1 MKIHAASAVIDGSLR
16 QNVYL
21 EVVNGIIA
29 SISDSGHAD
38 VHVTGTLIPGF
49 VDIHCHGGGG
59 YAFTDSNLDNVHA
72 AIETHRQHGTSSL
85 MASLVTAPLTTIHNE
100 LKRVKPL
107 IDEGLFFGI
116 HLEGPYLSHARC
128 GAHDPELLI
137 APTIDDLKALLDAG
151 AGAISMFTIAP
162 ELPGA
167 IQAIEF
173 LTEQGVVSALG
184 HSQASAEQTRAALAA
199 GASLITHYSNGMP
212 KPPNGAGTIT
222 EESLDNSYVPLE
234 IILDNEHVAPALMKD
249 LWSAHNNRIVLITDA
264 MAAAGKEDGDYKI
277 GALDV
282 EVKNSVARLKS
293 NGSLA
298 GSTLTMDRAF
308 TNLITGYGATIPEA
322 VQAASTLPAQTLK
335 LQSVGEIK
343 VGYRADFNELTSD
356 MKVKPLL

>member
-1 MKIHAASAVIDGSLR
+1 MIDGALR
-16 QNVYL
+16 QNVYID
-21 EVVNGIIA
+21 VVDGVIA
-29 SISDSGHAD
+29 SISESGTAD
-38 VHVTGTLIPGF
+38 LHVTGTLIPGF

-59 YAFTDSNLDNVHA
+59 YAFTDSNLDNVHT
-72 AIETHRQHGTSSL
+72 AIETHKSHGTSSL
-85 MASLVTAPLTTIHNE
+85 MASLVTAPLTTIKSE
-100 LKRVKPL
+100 LKRLKPL
-107 IDEGLFFGI
+107 VDEGLFFGI

-137 APTIDDLKALLDAG
+137 EPTIDDLKALLDAG
-151 AGAISMFTIAP
+151 SGAISMFTIAP

-167 IQAIEF
+167 IPAIEF
-173 LTEQGVVSALG
+173 LAEQGVVSALG
-184 HSQASAEQTRAALAA
+184 HSQASADQTRSALKA
-199 GASLITHYSNGMP
+199 GATLITHYSNGMP
-212 KPPNGAGTIT
+212 KPPHGAGTIT
-222 EESLDNSYVPLE
+222 EESLDNSDVPLE
-234 IILDNEHVAPALMKD
+234 IILDDEHVAPSLMKE
-249 LWSAHNNRIVLITDA
+249 LWSAQKNRIVLITDA
-264 MAAAGKEDGDYKI
+264 MAAAGREDGDYKI

-322 VQAASTLPAQTLK
+322 VHAASTLPAQTLK

-356 MKVKPLL
+356 MKIKPLL